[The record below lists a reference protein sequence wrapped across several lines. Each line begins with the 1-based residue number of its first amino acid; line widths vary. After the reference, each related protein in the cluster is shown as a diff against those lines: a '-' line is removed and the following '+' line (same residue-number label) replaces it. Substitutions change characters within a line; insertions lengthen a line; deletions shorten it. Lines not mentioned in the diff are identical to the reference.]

1 MQSHTTHLINNDWWL
16 DSPAYYYKQFTAYS
30 FFTNKIGDHRGTIGK
45 YMDTDQVNCWTNY
58 SSFVPNWD
66 MSVIASWEHGGND
79 SSSFPL
85 IQGASP
91 I

>member
-30 FFTNKIGDHRGTIGK
+30 FFFTNEIGDHRGTIGN
-45 YMDTDQVNCWTNY
+45 YMDTDQVDCWTNY

-66 MSVIASWEHGGND
+66 MFVIASWEHGGND
-79 SSSFPL
+79 SS
-85 IQGASP
+85 
-91 I
+91 